1 MIIDATKYLPNMFYK
16 ATTQSVFSNEEKKKH
31 TPLQF
36 AKIINNFDTRQSAVL
51 KIRVFVFFCN
61 EKLGLQT

>member
-1 MIIDATKYLPNMFYK
+1 MFYK
-16 ATTQSVFSNEEKKKH
+16 ATNHTILYFPMRKRKKH
-31 TPLQF
+31 TLLQF